1 MTSER
6 VFAAPRNDYEKSR
19 NEVDINR
26 LHDVT
31 FCVQQRNIKELEK
44 ILAEVSDPFSP
55 SYGKYLSS
63 ADVAGISAN
72 SVGSEALRD
81 FLRGN
86 SIDIVHETLY
96 GEYIT
101 ARGTIAQWE
110 LMFSNKFHEFNHAT
124 TGMSFVRSTEYT
136 IPGDISHHVSAV
148 FNVTDLPSIRVA
160 RDHAEVSL
168 VLGAGSITPAT
179 LISYYNIDTSLS
191 SIAASQTVYSTSGQ
205 LFSSGDIALF
215 QSTYGIPNHP
225 VDSDPQHRNDDATC
239 SSRNDRCY
247 DSNLYLEYAMAIAQ
261 KSNTS
266 IT

>member
-110 LMFSNKFHEFNHAT
+110 LMFSNKFHEFNHVT

-148 FNVTDLPSIRVA
+148 FNITDLPSIHEAGNHVRA
-160 RDHAEVSL
+160 NLVS
-168 VLGAGSITPAT
+168 ATGSMTPAS
-179 LISYYNIDTSLS
+179 LISYYNIDTTLS
-191 SIAASQTVYSTSGQ
+191 SFDVSQEIYSAIGQ
-205 LFSSGDIALF
+205 YFSSSDIALF

-225 VDSDPQHRNDDATC
+225 VDSDPQNRNSYAA
-239 SSRNDRCY
+239 CY
-247 DSNLYLEYAMAIAQ
+247 LNSNNCDESNLDLEYIMAISQ
-261 KSNTS
+261 KSYTS